1 MTIETKGLKERISA
15 KAIITILVVVV
26 ILTYSGFKFKD
37 LISGPDIV
45 LYSPSDGSSLNNE
58 LINIKG
64 RADRIT
70 QIYLNGRKIFTD
82 QDGNFE
88 EPLLLSSGYNAFEL
102 KAEDKFG
109 REIVRKL
116 QVVYNKS

>member
-70 QIYLNGRKIFTD
+70 QIYLNVLR
-82 QDGNFE
+82 
-88 EPLLLSSGYNAFEL
+88 L
-102 KAEDKFG
+102 
-109 REIVRKL
+109 
-116 QVVYNKS
+116 